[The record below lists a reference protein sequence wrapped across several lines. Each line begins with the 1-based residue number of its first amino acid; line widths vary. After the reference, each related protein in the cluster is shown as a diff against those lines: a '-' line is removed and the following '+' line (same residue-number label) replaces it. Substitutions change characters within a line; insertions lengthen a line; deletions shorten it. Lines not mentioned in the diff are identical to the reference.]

1 MDTSYFFCVNSIKID
16 SHSGVEGLNAV
27 AGKTLFLIH
36 RVVVLHPLAQK
47 TVFLVGL
54 LQHSH
59 MTFYPIILQPKI
71 TPTCKWPRAN
81 DLVCILFQPTAG
93 VAQMKRGYRTQYLI
107 SGITHLYPACLSRS
121 KPRRSLILYRKHNI
135 GRNPVVSL

>member
-59 MTFYPIILQPKI
+59 MTFYAIILQPKI
-71 TPTCKWPRAN
+71 TPTSKWPRAN
-81 DLVCILFQPTAG
+81 DLIGIFFQPTAG
-93 VAQMKRGYRTQYLI
+93 VAQMKRGYCMQDSIPGT
-107 SGITHLYPACLSRS
+107 THLYPACEA
-121 KPRRSLILYRKHNI
+121 
-135 GRNPVVSL
+135 